1 MDHFA
6 IRLGRHVMH
15 GNIGNIYHNR
25 RDPERVKTCKFG
37 GNCNKLD
44 SCTYYHDPEMYPGRK
59 DIRNYTANS
68 WLYVEQSAT
77 NRDPSK
83 IRRFGSRD
91 NMDIDLANIT
101 EDEIERFSH
110 QLFHDMLCL
119 LVLMECDRKN
129 M

>member
-1 MDHFA
+1 
-6 IRLGRHVMH
+6 MH

-101 EDEIERFSH
+101 SDEIERFSH